1 MSLLFVDS
9 LAEYGVPVDDVD
21 RLLLRCT
28 TRARHRSTVS
38 RATDKHEVA
47 HAHSYN
53 FWSAKIDHG
62 MLTSKG
68 IKEF

>member
-28 TRARHRSTVS
+28 TRARHVS

-62 MLTSKG
+62 MLG